1 MCIDE
6 AAHLLLMRL
15 SRDGEAREK
24 NRGGGVKRR
33 MNDGYKGL
41 VAIQRRVL
49 GLIWLN
55 VLQGNLVTKIE
66 EIEGE

>member
-1 MCIDE
+1 
-6 AAHLLLMRL
+6 
-15 SRDGEAREK
+15 
-24 NRGGGVKRR
+24 
-33 MNDGYKGL
+33 MNDGYNGL

-49 GLIWLN
+49 GLIWVN